1 MAAHL
6 MPTLG
11 RGRFRAGVI
20 SLLDPPFGTDLEETL
35 DQGGTSVWQLSKC
48 RGFDPQ
54 TFVRLVRV
62 RDRGGPYGGS
72 TLSLHLQG
80 LAQRAPSLDKHG
92 GPC

>member
-1 MAAHL
+1 MAANL

-11 RGRFRAGVI
+11 RKRVKAGVI
-20 SLLDPPFGTDLEETL
+20 SLLGTPLVTDLEETL
-35 DQGGTSVWQLSKC
+35 DQEGTTVWQLSKR

-80 LAQRAPSLDKHG
+80 LAQRAPSLDKHEG
-92 GPC
+92 LC